1 MAEPKPDRKCAIASC
16 RIMLPASHPFT
27 ICDDC
32 WPVHGPGAKQ
42 RAPTDDNLKR
52 ARELCM
58 IVHRQHSHSNNPD
71 CSCRHIAIALDAAEQ
86 RGREAGA
93 KEIRDRF
100 WSVHADLLSDG
111 DTGNAEDLKE
121 WIEIVLDGG
130 DDEAK

>member
-1 MAEPKPDRKCAIASC
+1 MAEPKRDRKCAISSC

-86 RGREAGA
+86 RGREAGIREA
-93 KEIRDRF
+93 AEMLHWRMVEADRSDEWGDVGATLALLDDKKE
-100 WSVHADLLSDG
+100 
-111 DTGNAEDLKE
+111 T
-121 WIEIVLDGG
+121 
-130 DDEAK
+130 